1 MPQLAGSAGLIVTA
15 RRNAWIACGASF
27 IAT

>member
-1 MPQLAGSAGLIVTA
+1 MPQLAGRAGLMATA
-15 RRNAWIACGASF
+15 CRNAWIACGASF